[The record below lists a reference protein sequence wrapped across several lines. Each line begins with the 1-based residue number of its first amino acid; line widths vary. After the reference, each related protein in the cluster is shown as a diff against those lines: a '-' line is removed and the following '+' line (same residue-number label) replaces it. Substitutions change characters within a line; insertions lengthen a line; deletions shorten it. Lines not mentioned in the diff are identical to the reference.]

1 MTYYLD
7 SHAHIISEE
16 FEQDLDELLER
27 AEQADV
33 KRIMIMCTSEA
44 EIDKAFS
51 LVDSD
56 PFRFACA
63 YGIHPE
69 DANDWQGKSPVS
81 ARSAWTITGSKT
93 TNRYSANCSSGR
105 SKKPGLCIN
114 RSLSIQ
120 GMQYRIHTTL

>member
-16 FEQDLDELLER
+16 FEADLDQLLER
-27 AEQADV
+27 ARLADV
-33 KRIMIMCTSEA
+33 NRIMIMCTTEA

-69 DANDWQGKSPVS
+69 DANF
-81 ARSAWTITGSKT
+81 IE
-93 TNRYSANCSSGR
+93 
-105 SKKPGLCIN
+105 
-114 RSLSIQ
+114 
-120 GMQYRIHTTL
+120 